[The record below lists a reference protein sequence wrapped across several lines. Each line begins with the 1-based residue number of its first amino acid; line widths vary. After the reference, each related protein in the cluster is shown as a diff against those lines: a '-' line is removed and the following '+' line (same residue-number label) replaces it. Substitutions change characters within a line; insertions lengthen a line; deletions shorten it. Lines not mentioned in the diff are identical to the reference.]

1 MKLRLITRFKGV
13 GVSLDNWDTPKV
25 RRRWYF
31 EVTLWR
37 GGTWFSYI
45 KLPVAGGH
53 CTGLHIG
60 PLHICWGGWC
70 ALNWN

>member
-1 MKLRLITRFKGV
+1 MKLRLIPRFTGV

-37 GGTWFSYI
+37 GDTWFSYI
-45 KLPVAGGH
+45 KLPVSGGS

-60 PLHICWGGWC
+60 PVHICWGGWR
-70 ALNWN
+70 AINWN